1 MTISSYLNITDSITN
16 SMQKALKI
24 EKQAIKDK
32 IKRLVEERKS
42 SFEQLELKVQQ
53 QQKNFKDKGEENSFR
68 LGWIEYQLESLMKD
82 LEELTE

>member
-1 MTISSYLNITDSITN
+1 
-16 SMQKALKI
+16 MQKALKI